1 MFLTQ
6 VLRSLAP
13 IAISGFLLTACS
25 TSPAALNQN
34 PAQNPARSLQ
44 APAFNRQT
52 ASPAF
57 FNYQVGQTLTYA
69 VTLSPVNDPLVSDK
83 AEYTLQV
90 EAVNPQAQGQEIVFR
105 ASTSF
110 GGKYQYPRVLESP
123 QGVRLLDAT
132 LFGMGADEVKG
143 LSIDFLHKDL
153 KTGQR
158 WEDENWI
165 AKVKGQEE
173 VIVPAGRFKAWK
185 IEVIGTFEQAYTAVG
200 DYWLVPGVGMVKSVL
215 TQPGWHITSELK

>member
-1 MFLTQ
+1 MSFTSS
-6 VLRSLAP
+6 LRHLSMVAL
-13 IAISGFLLTACS
+13 SGLMLTACN
-25 TSPAALNQN
+25 TAPAVFN
-34 PAQNPARSLQ
+34 PATPALRSTNPV
-44 APAFNRQT
+44 FNRQQ
-52 ASPAF
+52 ASRSEAF
-57 FNYQVGQTLTYA
+57 FNYRVGQTLTYA
-69 VTLSPVNDPLVSDK
+69 ITLSPVNDPLVEEK
-83 AEYTLQV
+83 AEYTLKV
-90 EAVNPQAQGQEIVFR
+90 EEVNAQPQGQEVVFR

-110 GGKYQYPRVLESP
+110 GGKYQYPRVLESA

-132 LFGMGADEVKG
+132 LLGMGADEVKG

-153 KTGQR
+153 QVGQR

-165 AKVKGQEE
+165 AKVKAQED
-173 VIVPAGRFKAWK
+173 VVVPAGRFKAWK